1 MRRGRKGGQVA
12 RATAFFHLFPP
23 LLLLLL
29 LLLPAVGA
37 EDPYLHF
44 TWNVTYGTVSPLG
57 VPQLAILINGEF
69 PGPNIN
75 STTINNIIVNV
86 KDQIGCFVYFPA
98 LGMHRAA
105 GGSGGLRV
113 NSSFLI
119 PVPFA
124 DPADD
129 YTVLVGD

>member
-1 MRRGRKGGQVA
+1 MSLSSSLGL
-12 RATAFFHLFPP
+12 HPP
-23 LLLLLL
+23 LH
-29 LLLPAVGA
+29 LPCML
-37 EDPYLHF
+37 YQYIYHF
-44 TWNVTYGTVSPLG
+44 
-57 VPQLAILINGEF
+57 Q
-69 PGPNIN
+69 
-75 STTINNIIVNV
+75 V